1 MREAESSVEF
11 ADPLEGVERVTLAQ
25 VRAIHE
31 DPRHRVA
38 DRPRDGLSHFI
49 VAGELRP

>member
-11 ADPLEGVERVTLAQ
+11 TDPLEGVELVTLAQ

-38 DRPRDGLSHFI
+38 TGHATDYLASS
-49 VAGELRP
+49 LRAN